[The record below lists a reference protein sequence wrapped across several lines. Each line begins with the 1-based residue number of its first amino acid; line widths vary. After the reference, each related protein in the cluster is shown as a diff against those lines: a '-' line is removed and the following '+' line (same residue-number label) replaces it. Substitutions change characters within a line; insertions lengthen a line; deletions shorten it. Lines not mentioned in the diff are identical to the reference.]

1 MLSSLPFNRPYTV
14 EKELTYIAEAH
25 GSRHLSGDGSFTRRC
40 HQYIERLTGC
50 ERALLTHSC
59 TSALE
64 MAAILLDIKDGDEII
79 CPSYTFVSTANA
91 FVLRGGVP
99 VFVDVREDTMNLNED
114 LIESA
119 ISPRTKAIV
128 VVHYAGI
135 ACEMDAIAAIASKY
149 GLAIVEDAAQGIG
162 ASYKGRPLGAF
173 GSLAAFS
180 FHETKNISSG
190 EGGCL
195 LLNEKHFID
204 RAEIIREKGTDRT
217 RFFRGEVD
225 KYTWRDVG
233 SSFLPGEVT
242 AASLMAQL
250 EQISYITSQRRM
262 LWDHYHNLLATLEQ
276 GCFLRRPTI
285 PDACEHN
292 GHIYYVLLSEKF
304 DREIILRYLR
314 SENIH
319 AISHY
324 VPLHSSPGGQR
335 FGKAIGSFAHT
346 DRASK
351 SLIRLPMWIGLRGS
365 DQERIVGTLRK
376 ALLQN

>member
-128 VVHYAGI
+128 VVLYAGI

-173 GSLAAFS
+173 GSLATFS

-190 EGGCL
+190 L
-195 LLNEKHFID
+195 
-204 RAEIIREKGTDRT
+204 
-217 RFFRGEVD
+217 
-225 KYTWRDVG
+225 
-233 SSFLPGEVT
+233 
-242 AASLMAQL
+242 
-250 EQISYITSQRRM
+250 
-262 LWDHYHNLLATLEQ
+262 
-276 GCFLRRPTI
+276 
-285 PDACEHN
+285 
-292 GHIYYVLLSEKF
+292 
-304 DREIILRYLR
+304 
-314 SENIH
+314 
-319 AISHY
+319 
-324 VPLHSSPGGQR
+324 
-335 FGKAIGSFAHT
+335 
-346 DRASK
+346 
-351 SLIRLPMWIGLRGS
+351 SLIHI
-365 DQERIVGTLRK
+365 
-376 ALLQN
+376 